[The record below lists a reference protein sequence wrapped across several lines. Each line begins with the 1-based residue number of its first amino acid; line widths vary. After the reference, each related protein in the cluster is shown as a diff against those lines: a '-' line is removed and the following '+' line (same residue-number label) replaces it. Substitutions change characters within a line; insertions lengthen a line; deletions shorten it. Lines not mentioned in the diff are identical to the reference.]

1 MLEELEQYKDQAQE
15 LAGMAARLA
24 GEYRRAGMSQSAAMK
39 RAWAETKKAAL
50 SAADSIGEAVE
61 IHISLPLEQSG
72 EAAKTLG
79 ELLRGAGE
87 DGKDSFVQLGERLR
101 DLQVQLREEIG
112 RAHV

>member
-50 SAADSIGEAVE
+50 SARARVTMNAYEKVVSPAVRAPCRAL
-61 IHISLPLEQSG
+61 LPVFL
-72 EAAKTLG
+72 
-79 ELLRGAGE
+79 
-87 DGKDSFVQLGERLR
+87 
-101 DLQVQLREEIG
+101 
-112 RAHV
+112 